1 MTGHR
6 APLRSGVRDW
16 DTRLPK
22 RLQLFRGMRYPVQA
36 PRTIL
41 NRNWSAGDSLPS
53 FREANFGESNKGPCL
68 SQPCFSQKSAKKY
81 QHEETCSAGNGRY
94 YKGADHTMT
103 KSKARAKIEKWVDS
117 QNLVRCKGVQRASH
131 AGRLESCCH
140 QHRHLSNLITLFEG
154 RRPASSCAQSGLCA

>member
-53 FREANFGESNKGPCL
+53 FREANFGESNKGLASL
-68 SQPCFSQKSAKKY
+68 SLASLKRARRNTSMKKTAAP
-81 QHEETCSAGNGRY
+81 ETVA
-94 YKGADHTMT
+94 
-103 KSKARAKIEKWVDS
+103 
-117 QNLVRCKGVQRASH
+117 
-131 AGRLESCCH
+131 
-140 QHRHLSNLITLFEG
+140 ITRE
-154 RRPASSCAQSGLCA
+154 PITP